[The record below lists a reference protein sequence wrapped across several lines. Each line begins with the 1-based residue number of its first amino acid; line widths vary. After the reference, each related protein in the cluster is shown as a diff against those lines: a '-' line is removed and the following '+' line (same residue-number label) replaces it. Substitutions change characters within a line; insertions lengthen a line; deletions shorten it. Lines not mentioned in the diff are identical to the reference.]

1 MSLERIIDPRI
12 AAHARNQCDRSPIS
26 DHERARIIEMLKR
39 KPLPEVRQ
47 LTNRAYS
54 TLAAI
59 ARTEG
64 L

>member
-26 DHERARIIEMLKR
+26 DHERARIIDLLTKV
-39 KPLPEVRQ
+39 PITEVRRR
-47 LTNRAYS
+47 TRRAYS